1 MNHNGHITDRRL
13 KVALVGEHPP
23 LSTPIETGV
32 EAVVAYLTQG
42 LISVPEVDLT
52 VVSPREDVS
61 HFVRHQLPG
70 CTIYF
75 VPRVRRFGNLS
86 MGLADKLRVIQVLK
100 GISPDIVHVHSHPQ
114 YPFVCSRPLWPTVTT
129 VHGLVFKETQYEHE
143 RMDSIRRCPR
153 LLLESIIFRRLRNVI
168 AVSSYVSAIVQEKTR
183 ANIRIVENP
192 VSTEFFRVQRQ
203 EVPGRILFVGTIS
216 RRKNLLDLLQGVAV
230 LRRQIAN
237 TELRVV
243 GAFTESS
250 YAEEIRA
257 FVAEHHLENGVTF
270 LGHISEQELLR
281 EYAACQ
287 IVASVSHEESAG
299 MIFQQAM
306 AAGKPVVS
314 TRTSGIPD
322 IVSDGHSGLLVD
334 PGNSQALAEALRLLL
349 RSSELRYQMGAW
361 GKKEAERRF
370 RPEVVARQTYDIY
383 LSLLSSN

>member
-1 MNHNGHITDRRL
+1 MQRL
-13 KVALVGEHPP
+13 
-23 LSTPIETGV
+23 
-32 EAVVAYLTQG
+32 
-42 LISVPEVDLT
+42 
-52 VVSPREDVS
+52 
-61 HFVRHQLPG
+61 
-70 CTIYF
+70 
-75 VPRVRRFGNLS
+75 GNLS
-86 MGLADKLRVIQVLK
+86 MGLPDKLRVIQVLK
-100 GISPDIVHVHSHPQ
+100 CVSPDIVHVHSHSH
-114 YPFVCSRPLWPTVTT
+114 YPFVYSKPLWPTVTT

-153 LLLESIIFRRLRNVI
+153 LLLESIIFRRLRHVI
-168 AVSSYVSAIVQEKTR
+168 AVSSYVSAIVRERTR

-192 VSTEFFRVQRQ
+192 VSTEFFRVQGQ

-230 LRRQIAN
+230 VRRQLAN

-257 FVAEHHLENGVTF
+257 FVAEHHLENAVTF

-306 AAGKPVVS
+306 AVGKAVVS
-314 TRTSGIPD
+314 ARTSGIPD
-322 IVSDGHSGLLVD
+322 IVSDGKSGLLVG
-334 PGNSQALAEALRLLL
+334 PGNPQALAGALELLL
-349 RSSELRYQMGAW
+349 RNTELRYQMGMW
-361 GKKEAERRF
+361 GRKEANRRF
-370 RPEVVARQTYDIY
+370 RPEVVARRTYDVY
-383 LSLLSSN
+383 QNLLSNN